1 MPVHTI
7 SAAGSFYIL
16 RATLREIRPYQ
27 WVKNL
32 LVFVPIITAGTYD
45 QIEVWQSAVIAF
57 AAFSA
62 TASAIYILNDLMDL
76 EADRQHPRKRR
87 RPLASGAMPLSL
99 AYVLAPILFIVGAG
113 FRSEEHTSELQSH

>member
-1 MPVHTI
+1 M
-7 SAAGSFYIL
+7 
-16 RATLREIRPYQ
+16 
-27 WVKNL
+27 
-32 LVFVPIITAGTYD
+32 
-45 QIEVWQSAVIAF
+45 IAF

-113 FRSEEHTSELQSH
+113 FAHAGEHR